1 MAWPTKTDFAD
12 GDVLT
17 AAQVNNIGTNLNLA
31 NPTGITD
38 GYVLTANGA
47 NSMGWEALPPPASYT
62 LLTSGTVT
70 NQAEVLLTNISDAYT
85 DLELFVMNPSPH
97 GSGTALYIDCY
108 TGATAAAGSYRM
120 MSTIFAST
128 YTQVNNTGADARLR
142 LWTTPTL
149 SAANSTGNLFRSRFY
164 GYSSTETTKYADGTC
179 INLDGS
185 GVPRGGVTAS
195 SVTQTT
201 GAALNRIRIFILS
214 GNISC
219 RYLLF
224 GIK

>member
-1 MAWPTKTDFAD
+1 MAWPTKTTFVD

-17 AAQVNNIGTNLNLA
+17 AAEVNNIGTNLNLF
-31 NPTGITD
+31 NPTSATNGQIW
-38 GYVLTANGA
+38 TANGSGSGSYQ
-47 NSMGWEALPPPASYT
+47 NPVVPASYT
-62 LLTSGTVT
+62 LLASATVT
-70 NQAEVLLTNISDAYT
+70 NQTEVLLTNISNAYT
-85 DLELFVMNPSPH
+85 DLELFVLDPSPH
-97 GSGTALYIDCY
+97 GSGTALFIDCY

-128 YTQVNNTGADARLR
+128 YTQVNTTGADARLR

-149 SAANSTGNLFRSRFY
+149 SAANSTGNVFKSRFY

-179 INLDGS
+179 INRDGS

-201 GAALNRIRIFILS
+201 GAALDRIRIFILS

>member
-38 GYVLTANGA
+38 GYVLTADGA

-70 NQAEVLLTNISDAYT
+70 NQTEVLLTNISSAYT
-85 DLELFVMNPSPH
+85 DLELFVLDVSPNA
-97 GSGTALYIDCY
+97 GTNLTIDCY
-108 TGATAAAGSYRM
+108 TGATPAAGSYKQWT
-120 MSTIFAST
+120 TIFGTT
-128 YTQVNNTGADARLR
+128 YTLSTLGGGDARIR
-142 LWTTPTL
+142 LWRTPTL
-149 SAANSTGNLFRSRFY
+149 SSTYATGNVFRSRFY
-164 GYSSTETTKYADGTC
+164 GYSNTETTKYADGTC
-179 INLDGS
+179 LNLDNS
-185 GVPRGGVTAS
+185 NAVRGGASAS

-201 GAALNRIRIFILS
+201 GAALDRIRIFITS